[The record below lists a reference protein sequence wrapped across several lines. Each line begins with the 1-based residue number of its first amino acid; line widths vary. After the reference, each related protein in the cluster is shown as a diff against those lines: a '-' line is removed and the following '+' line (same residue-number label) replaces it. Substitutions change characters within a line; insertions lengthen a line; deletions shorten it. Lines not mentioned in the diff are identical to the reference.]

1 MGNHRPGSDDG
12 LFHFQLDMPDKKPQ
26 PKAPSG
32 SSAGRAQGSVQSQS
46 GYARG
51 SQSVNRTSQNRP
63 ASSGTYTGTSAGRT
77 RSAGTRSAA
86 ASGTRTAGTR
96 SAATSGSRAAGP
108 RSAAASG
115 ARTAGTHT
123 TRSAASGARTTG
135 TRSTAASGARTAGT
149 YTTRSA
155 GARPG
160 GTRTSGG
167 RTGTGTRT
175 ARDGMRNSQQRPGP
189 VRRRRSALP
198 KRPDIRDISKQ
209 QGAAGKASFLLAF
222 ALFYIG
228 AAYQWF
234 RRELTPDKILKNEKK
249 PGKFNLFFST
259 GTFFFFPAVIFY
271 LELVFHIYMGLGIK
285 YIPIYLFFSMA
296 GGFLCALLTSYFPE
310 RVNKILAMVLT
321 FLLGLIFCIE
331 IVCKT
336 VLAQYYQLASSMSM
350 AVNNHLTDYTGA
362 IIEGILMNIIGI
374 VLMFVPFILLMTL
387 LRKRMKFAR
396 KPPALA
402 LLSVIGAVVCH
413 LCAVICLHLPYGG
426 ELKPA

>member
-86 ASGTRTAGTR
+86 APGTRTAGTR

-108 RSAAASG
+108 RSAASG
-115 ARTAGTHT
+115 ARTAGTYT
-123 TRSAASGARTTG
+123 ARSAASGSRTVGTRSGAASGARTTG

-198 KRPDIRDISKQ
+198 KRPDIRDISK
-209 QGAAGKASFLLAF
+209 
-222 ALFYIG
+222 
-228 AAYQWF
+228 
-234 RRELTPDKILKNEKK
+234 
-249 PGKFNLFFST
+249 
-259 GTFFFFPAVIFY
+259 
-271 LELVFHIYMGLGIK
+271 
-285 YIPIYLFFSMA
+285 
-296 GGFLCALLTSYFPE
+296 
-310 RVNKILAMVLT
+310 
-321 FLLGLIFCIE
+321 
-331 IVCKT
+331 
-336 VLAQYYQLASSMSM
+336 
-350 AVNNHLTDYTGA
+350 
-362 IIEGILMNIIGI
+362 
-374 VLMFVPFILLMTL
+374 
-387 LRKRMKFAR
+387 
-396 KPPALA
+396 
-402 LLSVIGAVVCH
+402 
-413 LCAVICLHLPYGG
+413 
-426 ELKPA
+426 

>member
-86 ASGTRTAGTR
+86 APGTRTAGTR

-108 RSAAASG
+108 RS
-115 ARTAGTHT
+115 
-123 TRSAASGARTTG
+123 
-135 TRSTAASGARTAGT
+135 AASGARTAGT

-189 VRRRRSALP
+189 VRRRRSAPP
-198 KRPDIRDISKQ
+198 KTAGYTGYFK
-209 QGAAGKASFLLAF
+209 AAG
-222 ALFYIG
+222 
-228 AAYQWF
+228 
-234 RRELTPDKILKNEKK
+234 
-249 PGKFNLFFST
+249 
-259 GTFFFFPAVIFY
+259 
-271 LELVFHIYMGLGIK
+271 
-285 YIPIYLFFSMA
+285 
-296 GGFLCALLTSYFPE
+296 GG
-310 RVNKILAMVLT
+310 R
-321 FLLGLIFCIE
+321 
-331 IVCKT
+331 
-336 VLAQYYQLASSMSM
+336 
-350 AVNNHLTDYTGA
+350 
-362 IIEGILMNIIGI
+362 
-374 VLMFVPFILLMTL
+374 
-387 LRKRMKFAR
+387 
-396 KPPALA
+396 
-402 LLSVIGAVVCH
+402 
-413 LCAVICLHLPYGG
+413 
-426 ELKPA
+426 